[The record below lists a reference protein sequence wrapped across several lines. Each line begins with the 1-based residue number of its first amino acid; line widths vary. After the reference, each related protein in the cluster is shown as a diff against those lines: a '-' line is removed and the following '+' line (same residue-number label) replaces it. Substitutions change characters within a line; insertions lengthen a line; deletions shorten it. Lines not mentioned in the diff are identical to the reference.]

1 MADRRAEVNLPV
13 DELLIDGEERNPG
26 LSWPLA
32 VDRWLE
38 NKLQQARE
46 AGMAT
51 SRKEL
56 AAALM
61 TSHDADDD
69 ELVALLRSYRRRTVR
84 DLLNVD
90 EAEGVVRYLKQRSG
104 PRSRRSGSK
113 GTPSTPPR
121 K

>member
-1 MADRRAEVNLPV
+1 MAARRAEVHLPA

-38 NKLQQARE
+38 MRLEHART
-46 AGMAT
+46 AGLST

-61 TSHDADDD
+61 TATEYNDDA
-69 ELVALLRSYRRRTVR
+69 LAGLLRAYRKRKVR
-84 DLLNVD
+84 ELLEVRPD
-90 EAEGVVRYLKQRSG
+90 HEDVVYLRQRPG
-104 PRSRRSGSK
+104 PRSKRRSG
-113 GTPSTPPR
+113 
-121 K
+121 

>member
-1 MADRRAEVNLPV
+1 MATRRAQVSVAL

-38 NKLQQARE
+38 TKLEQARA

-56 AAALM
+56 ACVLM
-61 TSHDADDD
+61 TAHDPGEE
-69 ELVALLRSYRRRTVR
+69 ELVELLRRYRRLTVR
-84 DLLNVD
+84 ELLKIEDEVD
-90 EAEGVVRYLKQRSG
+90 GVVTYMKQPSG
-104 PRSRRSGSK
+104 PRVRR
-113 GTPSTPPR
+113 GTSE
-121 K
+121 